1 MRFSAKLML
10 TALLVLTA
18 GTAAANAA
26 ANAAKNPGQPAPRI
40 THGWVVSIQRG
51 NGQRA
56 FLVRIPNVNAN
67 LGGMANP
74 AAMGA
79 QLPSMQTFN
88 VLAGTQFEAVQG
100 VNRLQVGFS
109 ALRPGQRVVIQSQ
122 GQVATGVRI
131 LARSQYAGRL
141 RRARYPHGAMPNV
154 AAGSRTAQLSPSQ
167 SVNRKMPAVPIAPS
181 AAHVVA
187 KKR

>member
-10 TALLVLTA
+10 IVLLVLTA
-18 GTAAANAA
+18 GTAVADAAV
-26 ANAAKNPGQPAPRI
+26 NAAKNAGQPAPRI

-51 NGQRA
+51 KGQRA
-56 FLVRIPNVNAN
+56 FLLRIPNANAN
-67 LGGMANP
+67 AGGQNLAG
-74 AAMGA
+74 MGA
-79 QLPSMQTFN
+79 QFPSMQMFN
-88 VLAGTQFEAVQG
+88 VVAGTQFEAVQG

-131 LARSQYAGRL
+131 LGRSQYAGRV
-141 RRARYPHGAMPNV
+141 RRVRYPHGVMPIV
-154 AAGSRTAQLSPSQ
+154 AAGSKTAQVSPSR
-167 SVNRKMPAVPIAPS
+167 SVNRKVSAVPIAPS
-181 AAHVVA
+181 AARVAA